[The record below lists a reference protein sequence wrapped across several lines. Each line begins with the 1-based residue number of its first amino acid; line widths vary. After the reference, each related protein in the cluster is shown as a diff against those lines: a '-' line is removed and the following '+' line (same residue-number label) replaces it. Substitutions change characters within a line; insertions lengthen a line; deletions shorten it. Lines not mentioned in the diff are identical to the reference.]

1 MRDFQFHTPS
11 TLAEA
16 HSLLSDYGEEARVIS
31 GGTGLINMMKQD
43 LIYVDHL
50 VSLQNID
57 GLNYIRS
64 TGEGL
69 QIGGRTTQQEV
80 ATSGVVHENNPLLTE
95 TYGEVATVRVRTRP
109 PLAAASPRRPAQD
122 RAPPFSCSTRA
133 FTPPQ
138 GRRTDR
144 QGTRRLVRRLLH
156 HGR

>member
-64 TGEGL
+64 TGEGS
-69 QIGGRTTQQEV
+69 GGE
-80 ATSGVVHENNPLLTE
+80 
-95 TYGEVATVRVRTRP
+95 
-109 PLAAASPRRPAQD
+109 
-122 RAPPFSCSTRA
+122 
-133 FTPPQ
+133 
-138 GRRTDR
+138 
-144 QGTRRLVRRLLH
+144 
-156 HGR
+156 